1 MNTKTPIN
9 HSDCEI
15 NIEDIEYIAKYTT
28 LPFLLDILKTK
39 KISLLKPDSWD
50 DKNDAK
56 ALLKYLEYKSAK
68 NNNIKSI
75 LASCFTYDTD
85 CIHHWNTFA
94 KGAAGC
100 VLVLDAKNFFRTVKE
115 FDNDIRFDVV
125 HYKKIKSLEK
135 ECINPEDIPFLKRFP
150 YQCEKEIRLLKLC
163 ESKKKSYPI
172 PINLNIIKKI
182 KFSQS
187 LPQSIYKQIRRLVKD
202 FLDNEDIDIY
212 HSTIEENEEWLNK
225 IDAKLGHPQKEK

>member
-1 MNTKTPIN
+1 MNTKTSIN
-9 HSDCEI
+9 STDCDV
-15 NIEDIEYIAKYTT
+15 NIEDVEYIAKYTT

-39 KISLLKPDSWD
+39 KLSLLKPDSWD
-50 DKNDAK
+50 DKNDAI
-56 ALLKYLEYKSAK
+56 ALLKYLDYKRIE

-75 LASCFTYDTD
+75 FASCFTYDID

-100 VLVLDAKNFFRTVKE
+100 VLVLNAKRFFKSVKE

-125 HYKKIKSLEK
+125 RYKKIKSLE
-135 ECINPEDIPFLKRFP
+135 EDRINPENIPFLKRFP
-150 YQCEKEIRLLKLC
+150 YQCEKEIRLLKLS

-187 LPQSIYKQIRRLVKD
+187 LPKSIYKQIRRLVKD

-212 HSTIEENEEWLNK
+212 HSTIEENKEWLNT